1 MSLID
6 AFRTGGLTTTAK
18 ASRTVCQ
25 LAVINAGFHRQI
37 DPCLGI
43 ELQYDCV
50 RWDEFQTLEAA
61 FYSAAAIGRFGHN
74 HGDTAAPN

>member
-1 MSLID
+1 VSLID

-61 FYSAAAIGRFGHN
+61 FLLRDSWKI
-74 HGDTAAPN
+74 